1 MKEAT
6 QQLLDKAA
14 RAAHAVE
21 TLLQAGDVEF
31 ATGRVY
37 YAMFYVAEALLNE
50 KGLRFRRHSRVHA
63 AFGVQFIK
71 SGFLDAK
78 FHRWLLDAFDQRIQG
93 DYGLE
98 TTPTADD
105 VARII
110 EQAREFLQEARRYLN
125 TQTSRE
131 EPRRL

>member
-14 RAAHAVE
+14 RAVHAAE

-63 AFGVQFIK
+63 AFGV
-71 SGFLDAK
+71 
-78 FHRWLLDAFDQRIQG
+78 
-93 DYGLE
+93 
-98 TTPTADD
+98 
-105 VARII
+105 
-110 EQAREFLQEARRYLN
+110 
-125 TQTSRE
+125 
-131 EPRRL
+131 

>member
-14 RAAHAVE
+14 RAIHAAE
-21 TLLQAGDVEF
+21 TLLQADDVEF
-31 ATGRVY
+31 ATGRAY

-50 KGLRFRRHSRVHA
+50 KGLRFRRHSRIHA
-63 AFGVQFIK
+63 AFGMQFIK
-71 SGFLDAK
+71 SNLLDAK

-98 TTPTADD
+98 TTPTSDD
-105 VARII
+105 VARMI
-110 EQAREFLQEARRYLN
+110 EQAREFLQEARHYLG
-125 TQTSRE
+125 TET
-131 EPRRL
+131 